1 MSISREIWR
10 KASPSNRRLV
20 ASALRR
26 FPVAAGAALFGA
38 FFVTVP
44 WTEAYAHLRERSD
57 ERAALAPFLA
67 EARAKPVTFPEVV
80 VSHPAYL
87 HKLVY
92 WDVTVQSST
101 SSYAAGRPAW
111 PVVWTNPERLPKDAP
126 LWQQTALLARVENV
140 RDDVVFLEYVGK
152 P

>member
-10 KASPSNRRLV
+10 RASPSNRRRFAV
-20 ASALRR
+20 AKRLA
-26 FPVAAGAALFGA
+26 PVAVFAAVFGA
-38 FFVTVP
+38 FAVTVP
-44 WTEAYAHLRERSD
+44 WSQTLAHLRERSD

-67 EARAKPVTFPEVV
+67 EAKLKPLTYPEIV

-92 WDVTVQSST
+92 WEVTVQSST
-101 SSYAAGRPAW
+101 SSYASGRPAW
-111 PVVWTNPERLPKDAP
+111 PVVWTNPERLPRDLYQPA
-126 LWQQTALLARVENV
+126 TVVARVDNV
-140 RDDVVFLEYVGK
+140 LNDAVYLEYVGR

>member
-10 KASPSNRRLV
+10 KASRLSKRY
-20 ASALRR
+20 A
-26 FPVAAGAALFGA
+26 PVAAGAALFGA
-38 FFVTVP
+38 FAVTVP
-44 WTEAYAHLRERSD
+44 WNQALAHLRERSD
-57 ERAALAPFLA
+57 ERAALAPYLA
-67 EARAKPVTFPEVV
+67 EAKLKSLTYPEVV

-101 SSYAAGRPAW
+101 SSFAAGRPAW
-111 PVVWTNPERLPKDAP
+111 PVVWTNPERLPEGMYHQVSVVARIDNVLNDA
-126 LWQQTALLARVENV
+126 VY
-140 RDDVVFLEYVGK
+140 LEYLGK